1 MKRQNIIIISLVT
14 LVIAAVLLTDHFGI
28 IRYRDLIKPLNPDAT
43 TAAKPSAAVS
53 TASAGDSTATAA
65 TANNA
70 DGSTGN
76 TTIEFKQDYIQR
88 LVASVTPD
96 QRQALLNDPAAFTS
110 FVNQEAMNVSI
121 LQAARANNLQN
132 EPNTRFLMDRGA
144 DNVLREI
151 YLVSLINSKLPADF
165 PTDQQ
170 LQEYF
175 DKNKDNLKVVERVSV
190 WQIFLPV
197 TDPNDSKAVAAA
209 EDQADRIAAD
219 IRANKVDFSV
229 AALEYS
235 KHEASRLNGGY
246 MGIIKMSDLIPE
258 ISKAV
263 SELDTGEVSVAVKS
277 PMGYHI
283 IRKGEVM
290 PAQELTLDQ
299 IRNDI
304 KGLMI
309 NQARNQLRVA
319 INEQIAKS
327 YPVSAEAAE
336 IEQWRQAIL
345 TANSATK

>member
-1 MKRQNIIIISLVT
+1 MKRQNIIIILLVAA
-14 LVIAAVLLTDHFGI
+14 VIATVLLTDHFGI
-28 IRYRDLIKPLNPDAT
+28 IRYRDLIKPQNSADTETVSQSVPVPKDNP
-43 TAAKPSAAVS
+43 
-53 TASAGDSTATAA
+53 GQTATSA
-65 TANNA
+65 TSTNNIT
-70 DGSTGN
+70 GSTGS
-76 TTIEFKQDYIQR
+76 TSIEFEQEYIDK

-121 LQAARANNLQN
+121 LQAARANNLHN

-144 DNVLREI
+144 DNVLREV

-175 DKNKDNLKVVERVSV
+175 DKNKENLKVVERVSV

-197 TDPNDSKAVAAA
+197 ADPNDSKAVAEI
-209 EDQADRIAAD
+209 EDEADRIAAD
-219 IRANKVDFSV
+219 IRANKLDFAV
-229 AALEYS
+229 AALEKS

-246 MGIIKMSDLIPE
+246 MGIIKVSDLIPE
-258 ISKAV
+258 IGKAV
-263 SELDTGEVSVAVKS
+263 SEMQTGEVSVAIKS
-277 PMGYHI
+277 AMGYHI

-290 PAQELTLDQ
+290 PAQELALDQ

-309 NQARNQLRVA
+309 SQARNQLRTA
-319 INEQIAKS
+319 LNEQIAKS
-327 YPVSAEAAE
+327 YPVSAEATE

-345 TANSATK
+345 TKSTQ

>member
-1 MKRQNIIIISLVT
+1 MKRQNIVIILLVAA
-14 LVIAAVLLTDHFGI
+14 VIGTVLLTDHFGI
-28 IRYRDLIKPLNPDAT
+28 IRYRDLIKPQN
-43 TAAKPSAAVS
+43 TAETASTSQPAPAPAESAVS
-53 TASAGDSTATAA
+53 ADASATAA
-65 TANNA
+65 NSDAGA
-70 DGSTGN
+70 YGSAS
-76 TTIEFKQDYIQR
+76 IEFKQDYIEKM
-88 LVASVTPD
+88 VASVTPE

-121 LQAARANNLQN
+121 LQAARANNLHN

-144 DNVLREI
+144 DNVLREV

-197 TDPNDSKAVAAA
+197 ADPNDSNAVAAI
-209 EDQADRIAAD
+209 EDEADRIAAD
-219 IRANKVDFSV
+219 IRSNKLDFAV
-229 AALEYS
+229 AALENS

-258 ISKAV
+258 IGKAV
-263 SELDTGEVSVAVKS
+263 SEMQTGEVSVAIKS
-277 PMGYHI
+277 AMGYHI

-290 PAQELTLDQ
+290 PAQELALDQ

-309 NQARNQLRVA
+309 NQARNQLRTA
-319 INEQIAKS
+319 LNEQIVKS

-336 IEQWRQAIL
+336 IEQWRQAIM
-345 TANSATK
+345 TKSTK